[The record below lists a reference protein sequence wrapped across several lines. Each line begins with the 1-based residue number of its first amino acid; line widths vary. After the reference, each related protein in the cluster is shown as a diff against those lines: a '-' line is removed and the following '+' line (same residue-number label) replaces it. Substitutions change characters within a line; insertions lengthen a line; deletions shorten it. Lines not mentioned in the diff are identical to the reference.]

1 MRPKHQQNIKSFLL
15 EGHSITPII
24 AENKFHCHRLSA
36 VIHRLRK
43 EGMNII
49 TTMCYED
56 DADGEMYCFAKYK
69 LIDSKKK

>member
-24 AENKFHCHRLSA
+24 AENNFHCHRLSS

-49 TTMCYED
+49 TTMCYEYD
-56 DADGEMYCFAKYK
+56 KDGEKFSYAKYR
-69 LIDSKKK
+69 LVKK